1 MRTLDVDEKRQRGCD
16 FCQDIKGYRHCPHAV
31 CPYHDLDE
39 FTAFE
44 EFCNTYPEVD
54 LRELFRDI

>member
-1 MRTLDVDEKRQRGCD
+1 MRMLNNEEMKQRGCA
-16 FCQDIKGYRHCPHAV
+16 FCQDIKGYRHCPHRV

-44 EFCNTYPEVD
+44 EFCESLPTPD